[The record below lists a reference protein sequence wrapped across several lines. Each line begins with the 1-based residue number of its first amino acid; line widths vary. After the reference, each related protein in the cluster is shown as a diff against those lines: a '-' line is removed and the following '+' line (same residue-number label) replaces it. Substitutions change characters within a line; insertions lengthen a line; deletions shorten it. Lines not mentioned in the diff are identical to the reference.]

1 MNKLIAITIAAAA
14 LVGCK
19 HVTVETAD
27 WSASYFALGQENDV
41 KGMKIKAGENVA
53 LEIEQVK
60 SNIDP
65 AVAKAMEA
73 AASALALAARACAAY
88 ASGGTSEAAVATASA
103 LSAATSA
110 DPCPGGVCD
119 PK

>member
-1 MNKLIAITIAAAA
+1 MKKLLVISIIVAAF
-14 LVGCK
+14 VGCK
-19 HVTVETAD
+19 HVTVETAE
-27 WSASYFALGQENDV
+27 WSASYFAMGQENDV

-53 LEIEQVK
+53 LEVEQVK

-88 ASGGTSEAAVATASA
+88 ASGGTSEAGVAAASA
-103 LSAATSA
+103 LSAATPDA
-110 DPCPGGVCD
+110 A
-119 PK
+119 K